1 MNATLETLRQQQAET
16 QAKIDAAERGERAK
30 AEQDSKAK
38 RKADNEGRLER
49 AKASWAKGKVH
60 IEVLPPEGNYS
71 DMIYIHENGTA
82 PTRMGF
88 KNAERVI
95 ANAQTVLRAIKEFN
109 G

>member
-1 MNATLETLRQQQAET
+1 MSTDLATLRQQQVET
-16 QAKIDAAERGERAK
+16 QARIDAAEKVERSK
-30 AEQDSKAK
+30 AEQESKAK

-60 IEVLPPEGNYS
+60 VEVLPPEGNYS
-71 DMIYIHENGTA
+71 AMIYIHENGTA

-88 KNAERVI
+88 KKAERVI